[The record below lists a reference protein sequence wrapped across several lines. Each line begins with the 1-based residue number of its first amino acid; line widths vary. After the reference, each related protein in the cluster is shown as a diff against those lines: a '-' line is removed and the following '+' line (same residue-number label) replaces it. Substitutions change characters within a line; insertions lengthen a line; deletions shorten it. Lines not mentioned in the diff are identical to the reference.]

1 MKKSPLVRV
10 MDKVVDLHMKVLDKL
25 MEELIE
31 PIADVGNPE
40 QLIGKPYETWT
51 PQELQQLI
59 QIYGTREPNPLSDLV
74 FKKTYERV
82 KEMEEET

>member
-1 MKKSPLVRV
+1 MKKPPLVRV
-10 MDKVVDLHMKVLDKL
+10 MDKVVALHMKVLDKL
-25 MEELIE
+25 IEDLIE
-31 PIADVGNPE
+31 PVADVGNPE

-59 QIYGTREPNPLSDLV
+59 QIYGTQEPNPLSDLV